1 MKRQTLV
8 HALGLLRQG
17 AGHKALMDAGLLR
30 EHRPLR
36 DTSSSATAPMSQQH
50 GPYNRCHNPG
60 VRQMGQMVKRMGAL
74 CVFM

>member
-8 HALGLLRQG
+8 HALGLLRQR
-17 AGHKALMDAGLLR
+17 AGHKALMDARLLR

-50 GPYNRCHNPG
+50 ALYSIT
-60 VRQMGQMVKRMGAL
+60 GATTSESDRKTNGTDGE
-74 CVFM
+74 